1 MAYDGT
7 LKFDTKIISDG
18 FKAGISSIGDI
29 AAKGIKA
36 TTAILSGAAA
46 AVGAIGTAA
55 VKVGSSF
62 EAGMSQVQAVSGASG
77 DDLEQLKNKAME
89 MGAATK
95 FSATE
100 SAEAMNYMAMAGWKT
115 EQMLG
120 GIEGIMN
127 LAAAAGE
134 NLATTSDI
142 VTDAMT
148 AFGLS
153 ASGTT
158 TVVKDGFTK
167 EVANATHFADVL
179 AAASS
184 NANTNVSML
193 GESFKY
199 VAPVAGAMGYSAE
212 DTAIALGLMAN
223 AGIKASQGG
232 TALRTMLTNLAKPSD
247 QVVGSMMKLGI
258 SLQNDE
264 GEMKSFL
271 ELITD
276 MRGAFANCKMPM
288 DEFIESVA
296 SLEEEYASG
305 AITEKVYSAELKR
318 LTDSAFTAEEA
329 LRAQEAATIAGMGGM
344 SGLLAIV
351 SATDEDF
358 NKLTEAI
365 YNCDGAAEEMAAIMQ
380 DNLQGAVVILQSGL
394 EGLGVS
400 IYVNLQEPLKDV
412 VKEAQAMVQE
422 LQVAFNEGGL
432 DGLVGAVGG
441 VLAKVVQRI
450 AEEAPVLTDT
460 AVQLVFSFCEGLK
473 NAEGLEETGAG
484 LVASLVSGVLSCA
497 GEMWSTSVVLFAD
510 FLSGMA
516 SQLPQIIET
525 GKEAIAQFVQAVVS
539 NAPSIFASAETIVST
554 LFEGIMTALPE
565 ITAAGVDIL
574 NRLAEGVSSSLPE
587 LIPVAMNALMEFSGS
602 LRENV
607 GLLVDAGLNLIMS
620 LAQSLIDNIPV
631 FIETVPTI
639 VTNIAGIINDNA
651 PKLLAAG
658 IELIGRLAMG
668 LVQAIPTLVS
678 NIPQIIQAVVSVFTA
693 FNWLS
698 LGKNIITAIKDGV
711 ESLAKSLPTAIKNI
725 GTQAKDWLRGID
737 WKTLGA
743 DVINFIVNGVKS
755 LLTSIPELIKSI
767 GHTAV
772 EWFKSIDWIDL
783 GINLVKGIIGGI
795 TGALEG
801 LWDAVGD
808 MCGGVLDGIK
818 GFFGIHSPST
828 VMEEQGGYLVD
839 GMIIGLEPL
848 PEEAGGILSETLNGV
863 KQWGSDMQQSAAESA
878 DGTARQVEGSF
889 SEMSSH
895 LGETLADT
903 LANTKNWGDAT
914 QQTAAESSEE
924 ASSFAEGRFA
934 EMASRLGATLA
945 ENLADTGQ
953 WGEDMLRSA
962 SDSMEETTTFVETS
976 FSDMSVQLDSTM
988 GDTLANTAQ
997 WGTDMLQSASDMS
1010 DDTRSFVETSF
1021 TGMSG
1026 SLLGIL
1032 TDTLSGTDG
1041 WGADMLQSATDMA
1054 VAATSFLKDSFRD
1067 MSNKLGDTLAETLA
1081 GTGLWSG
1088 DMISEAVRAA
1098 ESFVSGI
1105 VNGVSG
1111 LPGMMTDIGGNIVSG
1126 IGSGISSG
1134 WGWLQETV
1142 SSLAGSLFSAAKNA
1156 LGIHSP
1162 SKVFADEVGQWIPP
1176 GIGEGMEEAMPDLEA
1191 QMGDEMAHLAE
1202 KMQAAVEVETGGITV
1217 KSAAK
1222 AQHEAAKEYPGGGDT
1237 YVEEKF
1243 EQHNTYNTPVATPSE
1258 VARTQR
1264 EAARKLFGG
1273 VQ

>member
-18 FKAGISSIGDI
+18 FQSGINSIGNI
-29 AAKGIKA
+29 ASKGIKA

-77 DDLEQLKNKAME
+77 DDLERLKNKAME

-115 EQMLG
+115 DQMLD

-148 AFGLS
+148 AFGLK
-153 ASGTT
+153 ASETT
-158 TVVKDGFTK
+158 KVVKDGFTK

-232 TALRTMLTNLAKPSD
+232 TALRTMLTNLANPSD
-247 QVVGSMMKLGI
+247 NVAGAMTRLGI

-276 MRGAFANCKMPM
+276 MRGSFANCKMPM
-288 DEFIESVA
+288 DEFIERVA
-296 SLEEEYASG
+296 SLDRQYASG
-305 AITEKVYSAELKR
+305 TVTEKVYKTELEN
-318 LTDSAFTAEEA
+318 LTNSAFTAEEA
-329 LRAQEAATIAGMGGM
+329 IRAQEAATIAGMGGM

-358 NKLTEAI
+358 DKLTEAI
-365 YNCDGAAEEMAAIMQ
+365 YNCDGVAEEMAAIMQ
-380 DNLQGAVVILQSGL
+380 DNLQGAIVILQSGL

-400 IYVNLQEPLKDV
+400 IYSNLQEPLKDV
-412 VKEAQAMVQE
+412 VKEAQAMIQE

-432 DGLVGAVGG
+432 DGLVGAVGD
-441 VLAKVVQRI
+441 VLAQVVQRI
-450 AEEAPVLTDT
+450 AEEAPALVNT

-473 NAEGLEETGAG
+473 NAEGLGETGAS

-497 GEMWSTSVVLFAD
+497 GEMWSTAIALFAD

-525 GKEAIAQFVQAVVS
+525 GKEAIAQFGQAVVS
-539 NAPSIFASAETIVST
+539 NAPSILESGQTIIST
-554 LFEGIMTALPE
+554 LFDGLMTALPE

-620 LAQSLIDNIPV
+620 LAQSLIDNLPV

-651 PKLLAAG
+651 PKLLATG
-658 IELIGRLAMG
+658 IELIAKLAMG
-668 LVQAIPTLVS
+668 LIEAIPTLVA
-678 NIPQIIQAVVSVFTA
+678 NIPQIIQAIVSVITA

-711 ESLAKSLPTAIKNI
+711 ESLAKSLPTAVKNI

-737 WKTLGA
+737 WKTLGK
-743 DVINFIVNGVKS
+743 DIINFIVNGVKS
-755 LLTSIPELIKSI
+755 LVTAIPEQLKSI

-783 GINLVKGIIGGI
+783 GINLVKGIMGGI
-795 TGALEG
+795 TGALGG
-801 LWDAVGD
+801 LWDAVGG
-808 MCGGVLDGIK
+808 MCDGILDGIK

-828 VMEEQGGYLVD
+828 VMQEQD
-839 GMIIGLEPL
+839 R
-848 PEEAGGILSETLNGV
+848 
-863 KQWGSDMQQSAAESA
+863 K
-878 DGTARQVEGSF
+878 
-889 SEMSSH
+889 
-895 LGETLADT
+895 
-903 LANTKNWGDAT
+903 
-914 QQTAAESSEE
+914 
-924 ASSFAEGRFA
+924 
-934 EMASRLGATLA
+934 
-945 ENLADTGQ
+945 
-953 WGEDMLRSA
+953 
-962 SDSMEETTTFVETS
+962 
-976 FSDMSVQLDSTM
+976 SV
-988 GDTLANTAQ
+988 
-997 WGTDMLQSASDMS
+997 
-1010 DDTRSFVETSF
+1010 V
-1021 TGMSG
+1021 
-1026 SLLGIL
+1026 
-1032 TDTLSGTDG
+1032 
-1041 WGADMLQSATDMA
+1041 
-1054 VAATSFLKDSFRD
+1054 
-1067 MSNKLGDTLAETLA
+1067 
-1081 GTGLWSG
+1081 
-1088 DMISEAVRAA
+1088 
-1098 ESFVSGI
+1098 
-1105 VNGVSG
+1105 
-1111 LPGMMTDIGGNIVSG
+1111 
-1126 IGSGISSG
+1126 
-1134 WGWLQETV
+1134 
-1142 SSLAGSLFSAAKNA
+1142 
-1156 LGIHSP
+1156 
-1162 SKVFADEVGQWIPP
+1162 
-1176 GIGEGMEEAMPDLEA
+1176 
-1191 QMGDEMAHLAE
+1191 
-1202 KMQAAVEVETGGITV
+1202 
-1217 KSAAK
+1217 
-1222 AQHEAAKEYPGGGDT
+1222 
-1237 YVEEKF
+1237 
-1243 EQHNTYNTPVATPSE
+1243 
-1258 VARTQR
+1258 
-1264 EAARKLFGG
+1264 
-1273 VQ
+1273 